1 MAHEDLLEQVAD
13 ALESSGL
20 PASSLVLE
28 ITEGVMMRDTEATIH
43 RLGCL
48 KALGVRVAVDDLGT
62 GYSSL
67 SYLQRLPIE
76 VLKIDRAFVAAIES
90 TDDKATLARAIVSL
104 AQTLGLTCIAEGV
117 ETAAQLETLTRLACD
132 RAQGYYLSRPTD
144 GEALEEML
152 RARSPRL
159 EEPAQASASSAG

>member
-1 MAHEDLLEQVAD
+1 M
-13 ALESSGL
+13 
-20 PASSLVLE
+20 
-28 ITEGVMMRDTEATIH
+28 
-43 RLGCL
+43 
-48 KALGVRVAVDDLGT
+48 RVAVDDFGT

-67 SYLQRLPIE
+67 SYLQRLPID

-104 AQTLGLTCIAEGV
+104 AQTLGLDCIAEGV
-117 ETAAQLETLTRLACD
+117 ETAVQLEILTQLGCD

-144 GEALEEML
+144 GEAVGEML

-159 EEPAQASASSAG
+159 EEPAQLSASSAG